1 MFSGNKDTDK
11 LILQELD
18 DRSLLS
24 ACSTNSYFEQICKE
38 ESFWL
43 NRLIRMHG
51 EDVLILKPKF
61 GKLSNREIYF
71 RLTYPTYKNCQN
83 VKRNADSNLVIED
96 LYGPNGYIQ
105 NETETKS
112 LKELKNLIIFKTVYT
127 LMDKKEKIH
136 KINKTSQ
143 TKLRNKIKKIGDNL
157 PEKYKRSLNLASPTL
172 ENTDIATF
180 FQEVLFSSLQHVDVK
195 SVKDYLL
202 LNLNRPYDLSD
213 GDIRFILRIHNSFK
227 NSSLPLTITWN
238 ELCTHPT
245 LATKLDRSTI
255 DRLLKL

>member
-1 MFSGNKDTDK
+1 
-11 LILQELD
+11 
-18 DRSLLS
+18 
-24 ACSTNSYFEQICKE
+24 
-38 ESFWL
+38 
-43 NRLIRMHG
+43 
-51 EDVLILKPKF
+51 
-61 GKLSNREIYF
+61 
-71 RLTYPTYKNCQN
+71 
-83 VKRNADSNLVIED
+83 
-96 LYGPNGYIQ
+96 
-105 NETETKS
+105 
-112 LKELKNLIIFKTVYT
+112 
-127 LMDKKEKIH
+127 MDKKEKIH

-157 PEKYKRSLNLASPTL
+157 PEKYKRSLNLVSPKL

-180 FQEVLFSSLQHVDVK
+180 FQEVLFSSLQHADVK

-227 NSSLPLTITWN
+227 TSSLPLTITWN

-245 LATKLDRSTI
+245 LTTKLDRSTI